1 MKFRFE
7 RKYDGNLYDFKNV
20 DLHFMMSVKFLR
32 PTQKESFQKSVLN
45 PNYNPN
51 YLGYFNKTMQ
61 DLYDDETTDESDI
74 DDEYFDMKFNDREN
88 ILEHQFQR
96 RYIEE

>member
-1 MKFRFE
+1 
-7 RKYDGNLYDFKNV
+7 
-20 DLHFMMSVKFLR
+20 
-32 PTQKESFQKSVLN
+32 
-45 PNYNPN
+45 
-51 YLGYFNKTMQ
+51 MQ